1 MELNRLTEQ
10 AQEAL
15 RRAQELAVR
24 RNHQGI
30 DAAHLLAAL
39 LEEKDGLAAGC
50 LAAAGIAPSA
60 VRERVEQE
68 LNAMPQVSGPGM
80 EAQQVYFTQG
90 LARLL
95 AVGEDEAKALKDE
108 YVSVEHL
115 LLAMIADERS
125 AVARLLRPLG
135 LTRERL
141 LAAIRK
147 IRGSQRVTS
156 PNPETTYQALERY
169 GRDLTQLAGQGKL
182 DPVIGRDDEIRRIVQ
197 VLSRRTKNNPVLIGD
212 PGVGKTAIVEGLAQR
227 IVRGDVPESLK
238 NRRLIVLDMG
248 ALIAGAKFR
257 GEFEER
263 LKAVLKEVQESAGDV
278 ILFIDELHTVV
289 GAGAAEGAMDASNL
303 LKPML
308 ARGELHCIGATT
320 LDEYRKYV
328 EKDRA
333 LERRFQ
339 PVLVDQPNVED
350 TISILRGLKERYE
363 VHHGVRIK
371 DAALVSAA
379 VLSHRYISDRFLPD
393 KAIDLVDE
401 SAAKLRT
408 EIDSM
413 PTELDEV
420 SRRVMQLEIEREALR
435 KETDKPSR
443 ERLAKLENELAGLK
457 AEQGQL
463 RARWEVEKQGIGRL
477 KNLKQEIEKNK
488 VAMEQ
493 AERDYDL
500 NRMAELK
507 YGKLAQ
513 LERELGAEEER
524 LHQSGGT
531 QLLKQEV
538 DEDDIAAVVS
548 RWTGIPVSRLLEGE
562 KEKLLRLPE
571 HLHKRVVGQEEAV
584 DAVADA
590 VVRAR
595 SGLKDPNRP
604 IGSFIFLGPTGVGK
618 TELGRALAEF
628 LFDDENNVV
637 RLDMS
642 EYQEKH
648 TVARLIGAPPGYIG
662 YEEGGQLTEAVRRRP
677 YAVVLF
683 DEIEKAHQDVFNV
696 LLQILDDGRLTDG
709 HGRTIDFK
717 NTVVIMTSNVGSHL
731 IANYRGRDDAAAF
744 APMRAQVLDALRRE
758 FRPEFLNRVDE
769 IVVFHNLSRE
779 HLKAITDIQLRRLQ
793 QRLDDRRI
801 TLKLTEAAREHL
813 ATTGYDPN
821 YGARPLK
828 RLIQKEIETALGRLI
843 LKGEVKD
850 GDTVTVDKE
859 AKAAALKFGVQLV
872 SESRLRA

>member
-513 LERELGAEEER
+513 LERELAAEEER

-538 DEDDIAAVVS
+538 DEDDIASVVS

-731 IANYRGRDDAAAF
+731 IANYRGQDDAAAF

-843 LKGEVKD
+843 LKGESQRRRYRD
-850 GDTVTVDKE
+850 G
-859 AKAAALKFGVQLV
+859 
-872 SESRLRA
+872 R